1 MTNQEI
7 RCAILK
13 YIYDEKK
20 AGNEFA
26 MAVVKRITKDYKVDI
41 KRVRSIF
48 LRDLPKEGLIETRS
62 PWGTSATDAVITEKG
77 IREYME
83 KCKGG

>member
-13 YIYDEKK
+13 YIYEEKK
-20 AGNEFA
+20 AGKDYA
-26 MAVVKRITKDYKVDI
+26 IDVLGRISNDYKVDNEKVQI
-41 KRVRSIF
+41 ILRS
-48 LRDLPKEGLIETRS
+48 LGNECLLKDSTR
-62 PWGTSATDAVITEKG
+62 GGVVYATDKEITEKG